1 MILSFWRYSHLALAV
16 SSVVF
21 ILIASLTGIILA
33 VEPVSNQ
40 LEVGLTSE
48 ATNEVSLAQTLTA
61 LNNRYDEVLSVTVDE
76 NDLVKAT
83 VIDEDGDFSEFY
95 INPLTGEKTADLI
108 ESAPIY
114 QFATNLHRSLFLK
127 SIGRFFVGL
136 GSLLLFFIS
145 VSGIA
150 LIIKRQQGIKR
161 FFARVLRDNFFQ
173 YYHVYLGRL
182 SLIPIIIITLTGVY
196 LSLLRFEIIPAAS
209 LSHDVDYENIQPEP
223 KISIQ
228 SFPIFNEIKLDELR
242 SLEFPFSDD
251 VEDYYLVSLR
261 SKEVLVNQYTG
272 EVLSELNYPFVDIAT
287 QWSMT
292 LHTGRG
298 SIFWSVI
305 LGLASISI
313 LFFIYSGFAMTLRRR
328 ASRIKNRYKKNQA
341 KYVIL
346 VGSESGSTI
355 RFATI
360 LHQQLLAAG
369 QKSYLAEM
377 NRYSEFKKMEHLI
390 VFAATYGVGE
400 PPANAK
406 KFEKRFAKLNS
417 KNPYS
422 FSVVGFGSLAYANFC
437 QYAFDVD
444 KLLQTDSK
452 AHRMLEPYTINN
464 RSWEAFNQWVNQWG
478 EHVDLKISVPQE
490 NPITQKR
497 KKKYSFEVLEK
508 TVASDSPDDTFTV
521 TLKSKNKKFQSGD
534 LLAVYPNDE
543 THERLYS
550 IGLTAE
556 GNVLLSIKRHS
567 QGLCSNYINDLK
579 VGESL
584 QASIV
589 KNRDFHFPKRARKVL
604 MISTGTG
611 IAPFLG
617 MMNHNSKKV
626 EAELIWGG
634 RNEASF
640 GLYQDIINENRNRG
654 HLSTFT
660 PAYSR
665 TQAEKVYVQ
674 NLVEKNPQQIVDLLK
689 AKGVIM
695 ICGSI
700 SMQKEVTATLDI
712 ICRKANNRPLSYYQ
726 NRGQLKMDCY

>member
-16 SSVVF
+16 SSFIF

-40 LEVGLTSE
+40 LEVGLASE
-48 ATNEVSLAQTLTA
+48 ATSEVSLAQTLAA
-61 LNNRYDEVLSVTVDE
+61 LSNRYDEVLSVAVDE

-83 VIDEDGDFSEFY
+83 VIDENGDFSEFY

-136 GSLLLFFIS
+136 ASLLLFFIS

-150 LIIKRQQGIKR
+150 LIIRRQQGIKR

-182 SLIPIIIITLTGVY
+182 SLIPIVIITLTGVY
-196 LSLLRFEIIPAAS
+196 LSLLRFEVIPATS
-209 LSHDVDYENIQPEP
+209 LSHDVDYENIQAEP
-223 KISIQ
+223 KLATAD
-228 SFPIFNEIKLDELR
+228 FPIFNDIKLDELR
-242 SLEFPFSDD
+242 TLEFPFSDD
-251 VEDYYLVSLR
+251 VEDYYLVSLQ
-261 SKEVLVNQYTG
+261 SKEVLVNQFTG
-272 EVLSELNYPFVDIAT
+272 EVLSELKYPFVDIASR
-287 QWSMT
+287 WSID

-305 LGLASISI
+305 LGLASIST

-328 ASRIKNRYKKNQA
+328 ASRIKNKYKKNQA
-341 KYVIL
+341 KYIIL

-406 KFEKRFAKLNS
+406 KFEKRFTKFSS

-422 FSVVGFGSLAYANFC
+422 FSVVGFGSLAYSNFC

-478 EHVDLKISVPQE
+478 EHVGLDISVPQE

-497 KKKYSFEVLEK
+497 KKKQSFEVIEK
-508 TVASDSPDDTFTV
+508 TEACDSPDDTFTV
-521 TLKSKNKKFQSGD
+521 TLKTDSFKFQSGD

-550 IGLTAE
+550 IGLNNRGE
-556 GNVLLSIKRHS
+556 ILLSIKRHS

-579 VGESL
+579 VGEKL

-617 MMNHNSKKV
+617 MMNHNHKKI
-626 EAELIWGG
+626 ETELMWGG

-640 GLYQDIINENRNRG
+640 ELYKEVIEGNLSRG
-654 HLSTFT
+654 YLSKYA

-665 TQAEKVYVQ
+665 AQAEKLYVQ
-674 NLVEKNPQQIVDLLK
+674 HLVKRDAEQIAALLK

-700 SMQKEVTATLDI
+700 AMQKEVTATLDI
-712 ICRKANNRPLSYYQ
+712 ICRKANKKPLSYYQ
-726 NRGQLKMDCY
+726 NKGQLKMDCY

>member
-16 SSVVF
+16 SSFIF

-33 VEPVSNQ
+33 VEPVSHQ
-40 LEVGLTSE
+40 LEVGFTSE
-48 ATNEVSLAQTLTA
+48 ATSKVSLAQTLTA
-61 LNNRYDEVLSVTVDE
+61 LNNRYDEVLSVAVDA

-83 VIDEDGDFSEFY
+83 VIDENGDFLEFY
-95 INPLTGEKTADLI
+95 ISPLTGKKTADII
-108 ESAPIY
+108 EQAPIY
-114 QFATNLHRSLFLK
+114 RFATNLHRSLFLK
-127 SIGRFFVGL
+127 STGRFFVGL
-136 GSLLLFFIS
+136 ASLLLFFIT

-150 LIIKRQQGIKR
+150 LIIKRQQGVKR
-161 FFARVLRDNFFQ
+161 FFAKVLRDNFYQ
-173 YYHVYLGRL
+173 YWHVYLGRL
-182 SLIPIIIITLTGVY
+182 GLLPIVVITLTGVY
-196 LSLLRFEIIPAAS
+196 LSLLRFEVVPGTS
-209 LSHDVDYENIQPEP
+209 LSHDIDFENIQAEP
-223 KISIQ
+223 KIELQ
-228 SFPIFNEIKLDELR
+228 DFPIFIETKLSDLS

-251 VEDYYLVSLR
+251 VEDYFVLSLKT
-261 SKEVLVNQYTG
+261 KEVLVNQYTG
-272 EVLSELNYPFVDIAT
+272 EVLSELNYPFTDIASR
-287 QWSMT
+287 WSIT

-298 SIFWSVI
+298 SIVWSI
-305 LGLASISI
+305 IIGLACVSI
-313 LFFIYSGFAMTLRRR
+313 LFFIYSGFAMTFRRR
-328 ASRIKNRYKKNQA
+328 ASRIKNKFKKNQA

-360 LHQQLLAAG
+360 LHRQLLAAG

-377 NRYSEFKKMEHLI
+377 NRYSSFKKMEHLV

-406 KFEKRFAKLNS
+406 KFEKRFS
-417 KNPYS
+417 KIGSKKPYS
-422 FSVVGFGSLAYANFC
+422 FSVVGFGSLAYSNFC

-478 EHVDLKISVPQE
+478 EHVGLDISVPQE

-497 KKKYSFEVLEK
+497 KKKQSFEVLSK
-508 TVASDSPDDTFTV
+508 TEASDSPDDTFTISL
-521 TLKSKNKKFQSGD
+521 TSGSKKFQSGD

-550 IGLTAE
+550 IGQNSA
-556 GNVLLSIKRHS
+556 GDILLSVKRHTH
-567 QGLCSNYINDLK
+567 GLCSNYLNDLEI
-579 VGESL
+579 GEKL
-584 QASIV
+584 EASIV
-589 KNRDFHFPKRARKVL
+589 KNREFHFPKKAKKVL

-617 MMNHNSKKV
+617 MISGNHKKI
-626 EAELIWGG
+626 ETELIWGG
-634 RNEASF
+634 RNEDSF
-640 GLYQDIINENRNRG
+640 ELYQDIINDNLNRG
-654 HLSTFT
+654 HLSKFT

-665 TQAEKVYVQ
+665 AQAEKVYVQ
-674 NLVEKNPQQIVDLLK
+674 NVVEQNPQQIANLLK

-700 SMQKEVTATLDI
+700 AMQKDITATLDTL
-712 ICRKANNRPLSYYQ
+712 CRKYNSKPLSYYQ